1 MSDRSFDKELGK
13 LICTPWNGSRSPE
26 FKKFQRDLLAGAHAI
41 FLQDDDESVGLAMED
56 LDAGSPT
63 NALPGQAQ
71 AGYLNAKRRETRRQA
86 KAYHLVYQ
94 HTDNERLREMFDALP
109 KNGRRGAAAWALL
122 VAQCDQ
128 GASDLYV
135 LDHKKDFGAA
145 TIEGEI
151 GLKQDS
157 IIEFSRLIISINARL
172 PQAQKYSDDELT
184 VKMLSNITMTDA
196 LALEAVGHG

>member
-13 LICTPWNGSRSPE
+13 LICAAWNGSRSPE
-26 FKKFQRDLLAGAHAI
+26 FKKFRRDLLSGAYSI
-41 FLQDDDESVGLAMED
+41 FLQDDDESVGLAMEN
-56 LDAGSPT
+56 LDSGSPT

-71 AGYLNAKRRETRRQA
+71 AGYLNAVRRETRRQA
-86 KAYHLVYQ
+86 KAFYIIYLHI
-94 HTDNERLREMFDALP
+94 DNERLREMLDALP
-109 KNGRRGAAAWALL
+109 RNNRRGSAAWALI

-135 LDHKKDFGAA
+135 LDHKKDFTAA

-172 PQAQKYSDDELT
+172 PHASIGGGRAR
-184 VKMLSNITMTDA
+184 MLSSAPCTSMTC
-196 LALEAVGHG
+196 